1 MNYFDRKK
9 LNINKYF
16 DHMKLSVLFALTR
29 YRVLKIAHSCSKVVL
44 QTTKHT
50 MVYPSSGPSLEVIAL
65 RPTV

>member
-29 YRVLKIAHSCSKVVL
+29 YRVLKIAHSFSKVVL